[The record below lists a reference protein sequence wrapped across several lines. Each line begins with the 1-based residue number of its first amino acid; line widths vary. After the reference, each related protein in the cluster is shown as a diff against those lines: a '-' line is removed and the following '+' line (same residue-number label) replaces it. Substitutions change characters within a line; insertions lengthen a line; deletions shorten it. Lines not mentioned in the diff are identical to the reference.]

1 MKETSNVL
9 VIKVMESIIY
19 IYLHI
24 NNVFK
29 YLFFLSDNKESYLH
43 YYYIKVLRF
52 SLDPFPRSSSLP
64 IMILQNNCINN
75 GVSNGLKQKR
85 KKACKQI
92 YMVK

>member
-19 IYLHI
+19 IYLYI

-43 YYYIKVLRF
+43 YCYIKVLRF

-64 IMILQNNCINN
+64 IMMLQNNCINN